1 MDRSA
6 TLFDILKG
14 HIVPDAVY
22 NSKAR
27 EDEYATTCQPE
38 TRERVLRDLTDWA
51 ERDDDKAMC
60 WLYGP
65 AGSGK
70 STIAHTIAE
79 QCGAKLGASF
89 FFSRG
94 KGSRSDATGLFPT
107 LAYQLA
113 TRVPPLQALMEHALR
128 SDPFILSQTLGN
140 QFRKLILDPILTIKE
155 RLPPMI
161 IVLDALDEC
170 SDEGLLVG
178 VIRLLGD
185 TFAAHRLPCR
195 FLLTSR
201 PEEHIRNAFA
211 RPIPRSK
218 TYSLAL
224 QDFSARDDI
233 RAFLQLQFTDILR
246 DHEVYL
252 RAVPKPWPSPAV
264 LEELVEKSEGLFIYV
279 STLVKYVGQGDGLP
293 DEKLEAVCR
302 INPGIDPLY
311 KQVLSAAL
319 RSPNSRRV
327 VGTITLLR
335 RSLTISALAQLLQ
348 LTPAALRYALR
359 GCHSILI
366 IPDEDDKDIK
376 SYHAS
381 LRDFLIDHDRSY
393 DYFVG
398 PEQHEA
404 ITQHCLCIMVSGL
417 VHNAIGD
424 DTLGYACQYWCY
436 HFSAR
441 LSCGGVSAIIK
452 SPFGLEVKKLV
463 ERLMDEWLKAW
474 MYNIYYGPS
483 VEQVQQTLLSM
494 CAQLKVGVFCPVL
507 HHCIL
512 LCVISDIQNIQGI
525 PGLSKKFWDKLE
537 VLNKVLHVCGPTTTD
552 LSKMTD

>member
-1 MDRSA
+1 M
-6 TLFDILKG
+6 LKG

-27 EDEYATTCQPE
+27 ADEYATTCQPQ
-38 TRERVLRDLTDWA
+38 TRERVLWNLTDWT
-51 ERDDDKAMC
+51 ERDDNQAMC

-94 KGSRSDATGLFPT
+94 KESRSDATGLFPT

-113 TRVPPLQALMEHALR
+113 IRVPSLQALMERALR
-128 SDPFILSQTLGN
+128 SDPLILSRTLDD
-140 QFRKLILDPILTIKE
+140 QFRELILNPILTIKE
-155 RLPPMI
+155 PLPPMI

-170 SDEGLLVG
+170 SDEAVLAR

-185 TFAAHRLPCR
+185 AFAAHRLPCR

-211 RPIPRSK
+211 RPMTRSK

-224 QDFSARDDI
+224 QDFPAHDDI
-233 RAFLQLQFTDILR
+233 YAFLQAQFIDILK

-252 RAVPKPWPSPAV
+252 RGVPKPWPSSTILA
-264 LEELVEKSEGLFIYV
+264 ELVEKSEGLFIYV
-279 STLVKYVGQGDGLP
+279 STLVKYVGQGDDDLP
-293 DEKLEAVCR
+293 DKKLEAVRR

-319 RSPNSRRV
+319 RSRNSRQV
-327 VGTITLLR
+327 IGSVMLLR
-335 RSLTISALAQLLQ
+335 RSLKISALAQLLQ
-348 LTPAALRYALR
+348 LTSAELRYALR

-366 IPDEDDKDIK
+366 IPDEDDSDIK

-381 LRDFLIDHDRSY
+381 LRDFLIDHDRSQ
-393 DYFVG
+393 DYFID
-398 PEQHEA
+398 PKQHEV
-404 ITQHCLCIMVSGL
+404 ITQACLRIMASGL
-417 VHNAIGD
+417 VHNTIGD
-424 DTLGYACQYWCY
+424 DPLGYACQYWCY

-441 LSCGGVSAIIK
+441 LTLGGVSDTIK
-452 SPFGLEVKKLV
+452 SPFGLEVKNLV
-463 ERLMDEWLKAW
+463 EKLMDGWLKAW
-474 MYNIYYGPS
+474 IYNIYYGPS
-483 VEQVQQTLLSM
+483 VEEVEEMLLST
-494 CAQLKVGVFCPVL
+494 CTQLEVGVFCPAL
-507 HHCIL
+507 HHCS
-512 LCVISDIQNIQGI
+512 CD
-525 PGLSKKFWDKLE
+525 LSYLIFKIYREFLAYQSKFWKNL
-537 VLNKVLHVCGPTTTD
+537 KY
-552 LSKMTD
+552 

>member
-1 MDRSA
+1 
-6 TLFDILKG
+6 LFDILKG

-38 TRERVLRDLTDWA
+38 TRERVLQDLTDWA
-51 ERDDDKAMC
+51 ERDDDQAMC

-79 QCGAKLGASF
+79 QCGPKLGASF

-113 TRVPPLQALMEHALR
+113 IRVPPLQALMEHALQ
-128 SDPFILSQTLGN
+128 SDPLILSQTLGN
-140 QFRKLILDPILTIKE
+140 QFRKLILDPILTVKE
-155 RLPPMI
+155 PLPPMV

-170 SDEGLLVG
+170 SDEGVLVG

-185 TFAAHRLPCR
+185 TFATHRLPCR

-211 RPIPRSK
+211 RPMIRSK

-233 RAFLQLQFTDILR
+233 RAFLWLQFTDILR

-252 RAVPKPWPSPAV
+252 RAVPKPWPMPAV
-264 LEELVEKSEGLFIYV
+264 LEELVDKSEGLFIYV

-293 DEKLEAVCR
+293 DEKLEAVRR

-311 KQVLSAAL
+311 KQVLFAAL
-319 RSPNSRRV
+319 QSANSR
-327 VGTITLLR
+327 
-335 RSLTISALAQLLQ
+335 
-348 LTPAALRYALR
+348 
-359 GCHSILI
+359 
-366 IPDEDDKDIK
+366 
-376 SYHAS
+376 
-381 LRDFLIDHDRSY
+381 
-393 DYFVG
+393 
-398 PEQHEA
+398 
-404 ITQHCLCIMVSGL
+404 
-417 VHNAIGD
+417 
-424 DTLGYACQYWCY
+424 
-436 HFSAR
+436 
-441 LSCGGVSAIIK
+441 
-452 SPFGLEVKKLV
+452 
-463 ERLMDEWLKAW
+463 
-474 MYNIYYGPS
+474 
-483 VEQVQQTLLSM
+483 
-494 CAQLKVGVFCPVL
+494 
-507 HHCIL
+507 
-512 LCVISDIQNIQGI
+512 
-525 PGLSKKFWDKLE
+525 
-537 VLNKVLHVCGPTTTD
+537 
-552 LSKMTD
+552 